1 MGQIR
6 SPNMRIRTLAFAFA
20 ALAAIAAPNP
30 KVKFTTNLGSFT
42 LELDPEA
49 APKTVDNF
57 LGYVKSGHYKGT
69 TFHRVIAKFMI
80 QGGGMTEAGVEKP
93 TKAPIQNEAKQSQEK
108 GWRNVRG
115 TVAMARTGQP
125 HSATSQ
131 FFVNTVDNAF
141 LDFPGSDGWG
151 YCVFGKVVDGM
162 ETVDKIRDTKTMPG
176 DRPVKPVIITGAV
189 IEGAPAA
196 PAKKAVPH
204 KKKK

>member
-1 MGQIR
+1 
-6 SPNMRIRTLAFAFA
+6 
-20 ALAAIAAPNP
+20 
-30 KVKFTTNLGSFT
+30 
-42 LELDPEA
+42 
-49 APKTVDNF
+49 
-57 LGYVKSGHYKGT
+57 
-69 TFHRVIAKFMI
+69 
-80 QGGGMTEAGVEKP
+80 
-93 TKAPIQNEAKQSQEK
+93 
-108 GWRNVRG
+108 
-115 TVAMARTGQP
+115 
-125 HSATSQ
+125 
-131 FFVNTVDNAF
+131 VNTVDNAF